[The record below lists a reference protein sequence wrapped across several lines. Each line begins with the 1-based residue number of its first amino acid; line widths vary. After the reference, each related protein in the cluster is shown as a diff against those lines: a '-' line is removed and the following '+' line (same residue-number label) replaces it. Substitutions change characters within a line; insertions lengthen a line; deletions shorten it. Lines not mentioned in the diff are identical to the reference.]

1 MICPH
6 CRKALPSIACS
17 HCRAEMPEDSVYC
30 PYCGKP
36 APAPQS
42 EEEDPFADRILCSDG
57 TCIGVIGPD
66 GRCKECG
73 KPYQPESEVV

>member
-6 CRKALPSIACS
+6 CRKELPSVECPNCLARI
-17 HCRAEMPEDSVYC
+17 PEESVYC
-30 PYCGKP
+30 SSCGARVPESARLEK
-36 APAPQS
+36 
-42 EEEDPFADRILCSDG
+42 EEDPFEDRILCSDG

-73 KPYQPESEVV
+73 KPYQPES

>member
-6 CRKALPSIACS
+6 CRKALPSIGCPN
-17 HCRAEMPEDSVYC
+17 CQAEMPEDSAYC
-30 PYCGKP
+30 PHCGKP
-36 APAPQS
+36 APAPQAD
-42 EEEDPFADRILCSDG
+42 EEDPFSDRILCSDG

-73 KPYQPESEVV
+73 KPYQAQHEGA